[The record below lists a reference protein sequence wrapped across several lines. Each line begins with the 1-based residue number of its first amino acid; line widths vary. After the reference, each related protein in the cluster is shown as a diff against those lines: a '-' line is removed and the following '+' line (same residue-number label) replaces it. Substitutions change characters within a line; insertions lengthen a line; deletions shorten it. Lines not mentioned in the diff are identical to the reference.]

1 MRMVSAELDYLL
13 NEPIKEFVTMAI
25 LLMGN
30 IPLVYMLNKD
40 WYHTLMFTGI
50 GKFVLAVC
58 GIVIF
63 VSLAA
68 VVKLSKPVEYK
79 R

>member
-1 MRMVSAELDYLL
+1 M
-13 NEPIKEFVTMAI
+13 
-25 LLMGN
+25 
-30 IPLVYMLNKD
+30 YMLNKD

-63 VSLAA
+63 ISLAA